1 VNRSSRASAWHNE
14 VEEIVRSNLDPA
26 SGLLV
31 SATIEED
38 GYLVLTIQPSSSTTQ
53 APTHTQRAQARIG
66 TTGTGW
72 VLLDLDRRFEL
83 RDWYGNPEEE
93 RDALAR
99 QARLA
104 EAYLA
109 GKGREGLK
117 RGTFGRRHIE
127 LTLELDG
134 ETNVFKKA

>member
-1 VNRSSRASAWHNE
+1 MFIDMSERDTCSSASASCLAKLGH
-14 VEEIVRSNLDPA
+14 RSTSRNLD
-26 SGLLV
+26 
-31 SATIEED
+31 
-38 GYLVLTIQPSSSTTQ
+38 
-53 APTHTQRAQARIG
+53 RC
-66 TTGTGW
+66 
-72 VLLDLDRRFEL
+72 FEL
-83 RDWYGNPEEE
+83 REWYGNPEEE

-117 RGTFGRRHIE
+117 RGIFGRRHIE
-127 LTLELDG
+127 LTLELGG